1 MPGDKVEVRVS
12 SRDVPHGAKRTA
24 WVVRVVS
31 RATEYLIG
39 TLEINDPLAVVVAQD
54 PRVRHDLF
62 ITDGRLEGAQD
73 GDVVLARI
81 TSYPD
86 RHQPM
91 QGYIVEVLGAAD
103 APGMGRR
110 HHHP

>member
-24 WVVRVVS
+24 RVVRVVS

-54 PRVRHDLF
+54 PRVRPRSLYH
-62 ITDGRLEGAQD
+62 GRSSG
-73 GDVVLARI
+73 GC
-81 TSYPD
+81 
-86 RHQPM
+86 
-91 QGYIVEVLGAAD
+91 
-103 APGMGRR
+103 PGR
-110 HHHP
+110 